1 MKNMYQNDRL
11 VQFPQ
16 FTTGGSIGDLAPEVN
31 DDLSTRNL
39 FKVYEVSVDWRAE
52 FKWSRK
58 ADKKKVKFRSC
69 KPAKTRPYRLSPT
82 DRDPTS

>member
-39 FKVYEVSVDWRAE
+39 FKVYEVSVD
-52 FKWSRK
+52 
-58 ADKKKVKFRSC
+58 
-69 KPAKTRPYRLSPT
+69 
-82 DRDPTS
+82 